1 MIEFNSI
8 LRASLKSQT
17 CTKISTVIT
26 LANNQHN
33 IYGETKEFCV
43 VIIYICGIC
52 QFLPNKFV
60 PNNSEEHTFQASF
73 WFQKEMGQSN
83 GQQNSHNSGRK
94 RYKATIE
101 MKPKQ

>member
-52 QFLPNKFV
+52 QFF
-60 PNNSEEHTFQASF
+60 A
-73 WFQKEMGQSN
+73 
-83 GQQNSHNSGRK
+83 
-94 RYKATIE
+94 
-101 MKPKQ
+101 